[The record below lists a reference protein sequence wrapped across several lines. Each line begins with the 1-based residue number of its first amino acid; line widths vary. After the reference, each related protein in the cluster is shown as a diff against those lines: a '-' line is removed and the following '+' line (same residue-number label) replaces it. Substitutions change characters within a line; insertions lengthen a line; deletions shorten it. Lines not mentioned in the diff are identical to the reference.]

1 MHWSDNPLKL
11 YRAGLRGSL
20 LSVLIIIFQTLE
32 RAQRDGEALF
42 DFSSSSFQLFI
53 AFVIANLQ
61 IQFPRRPYV
70 FSPEGRPVDFEGSCS
85 AFQRYTM
92 QWCIGALHVAGS
104 IGSGEL
110 PVLNYRTRSKAQP
123 LIKLSETSLWDHVL
137 AERYLGFAKQWI
149 LMLIRSVVT
158 FGSPY
163 CVMRLI
169 KCLEESRDPAN
180 FAWFWLIGIAAFSTT
195 EAILHH
201 YLAWIQWSE
210 MGIPIRAQLIMAI
223 FSKALRVQDSKDAG
237 DKPGAINLISSD
249 TLSFSKFTAVNYIL
263 PFSCIKFLFAVLFLL
278 RLLGWHSTVMAV
290 IATTATV
297 PIHSRVLKQ
306 ELAAK
311 RRLAVARDRKSKVIT
326 EALQA
331 LRQIK
336 FSALEAEWEERI
348 ELCRQE
354 EMVQMRKSFLAINI
368 RSVWKVASP
377 FIVVAAA
384 ICSYAYTQN
393 EVSSSI
399 IFTTIELLPHIQGTL
414 GMVPMVLQD
423 YFAARSNSRRIETF
437 LKTPEM
443 KGVLDASPTG
453 CVSFQNARI
462 AWPLDQ
468 NQNHQ
473 GKQAS
478 VPERFAL
485 HSLDI
490 EFPVGEL
497 SILHGETGSGK
508 SLVLAAILGEVD
520 LLSGRIEVPSLRQPV
535 GFVSQTPWLQN
546 ATVKDNILF
555 GSALDETRYRKVLR
569 ACALEA
575 DLAALSN
582 GDETYIGLR
591 GVKLSGGQRARVS
604 LGRALYSSA
613 RLLVL
618 DDIFSS
624 LDSHVSKDIFKAL
637 TGELSHGR
645 TRILATHHVS
655 LCLPQAKLVVQI
667 KNNTMTSSLNT
678 NMIETRLNAMETE
691 VLVQPNPP
699 TKEEPKKRAN
709 GKHKIK
715 TTQSESDWESCKSYF
730 SAAGGLSFAAIYI
743 LGLIG
748 KQLVT
753 ALTTWILGHINSR
766 RPRTG
771 TRDPANAEVGSNLW
785 YYLYM
790 YLVGCLSAIILEFLL
805 NMHIFSGSLRA
816 SERLFRTMTANV
828 IRMPLLWLDTT
839 PLGGILKRF
848 SADAR
853 QVDDFL
859 LEIMSEF
866 ANCLVKLII
875 VGCIG

>member
-1 MHWSDNPLKL
+1 
-11 YRAGLRGSL
+11 
-20 LSVLIIIFQTLE
+20 
-32 RAQRDGEALF
+32 
-42 DFSSSSFQLFI
+42 
-53 AFVIANLQ
+53 
-61 IQFPRRPYV
+61 
-70 FSPEGRPVDFEGSCS
+70 
-85 AFQRYTM
+85 M

-655 LCLPQAKLVVQI
+655 LCRS
-667 KNNTMTSSLNT
+667 MTTGIPGDL
-678 NMIETRLNAMETE
+678 L
-691 VLVQPNPP
+691 
-699 TKEEPKKRAN
+699 
-709 GKHKIK
+709 
-715 TTQSESDWESCKSYF
+715 
-730 SAAGGLSFAAIYI
+730 I
-743 LGLIG
+743 L
-748 KQLVT
+748 
-753 ALTTWILGHINSR
+753 
-766 RPRTG
+766 
-771 TRDPANAEVGSNLW
+771 
-785 YYLYM
+785 
-790 YLVGCLSAIILEFLL
+790 
-805 NMHIFSGSLRA
+805 HIFVI
-816 SERLFRTMTANV
+816 NV
-828 IRMPLLWLDTT
+828 M
-839 PLGGILKRF
+839 
-848 SADAR
+848 
-853 QVDDFL
+853 
-859 LEIMSEF
+859 
-866 ANCLVKLII
+866 
-875 VGCIG
+875 